1 MQPLKK
7 LKTQIL
13 FYIAVASLF
22 LGVNSVNAQGALKVA
37 GKQSDALQTSITPT
51 VAAPAGL
58 HLKFEQDSVVYCETG
73 IYFSNGWSNDF
84 DNNDSYYLEG
94 FDPRTQLASYTAD
107 GVQVSINAW
116 SSYTTGP
123 CRIKLFVAGSVSG
136 THILN
141 LEDFINIDTSLYNI
155 NLVDNQQKDSVNLA
169 KYPTYTFNV
178 VASDTAAYNNR
189 FVLAVELKPLPAY
202 QLANFE
208 GQKVSTGV
216 QVVWKAINAGNYTGF
231 TLQKLNATNGYDSL
245 YSVQSDSATNYSYI
259 DQHPVIGNN
268 VYRLK
273 QNSLTGQITYSS
285 PITIGYGTVAPA
297 SALNV
302 YPNPS
307 KSIINIKLASNT
319 TSGATYVADIY
330 NMSGSLVAHQSV
342 NSSTF
347 TQDISSYKL
356 GIYFIQLKDNNGDL
370 VGQSKFIKSN

>member
-1 MQPLKK
+1 M
-7 LKTQIL
+7 KTFSMIL
-13 FYIAVASLF
+13 ILILIWYLSINL
-22 LGVNSVNAQGALKVA
+22 VNAQTTLTVA
-37 GKQSDALQTSITPT
+37 GKHADALQTSIDPT
-51 VAAPAGL
+51 TAAPAGL
-58 HLKFEQDSVVYCETG
+58 HLKFELNSLVYDEIG
-73 IYFSNGWSNDF
+73 IYYAEGWSDNF
-84 DNNDSYYLEG
+84 DNNDSYDLDGFNPKVYLSS
-94 FDPRTQLASYTAD
+94 FTAD
-107 GVQVSINAW
+107 GVRVSINAW
-116 SSYTTGP
+116 SSYTTP
-123 CRIKLFVAGSVSG
+123 SRIKLYVRAVNNG
-136 THILN
+136 TYTLSM
-141 LEDFINIDTSLYNI
+141 EDFINIDTSLYNI